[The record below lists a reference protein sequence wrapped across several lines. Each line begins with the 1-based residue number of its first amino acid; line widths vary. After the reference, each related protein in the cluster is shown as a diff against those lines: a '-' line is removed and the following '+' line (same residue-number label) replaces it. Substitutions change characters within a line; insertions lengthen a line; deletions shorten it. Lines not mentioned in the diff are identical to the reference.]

1 MKKIY
6 QSIIKYPVST
16 VLNMLSMVIAFSG
29 IITLVLYVNYEN
41 SFDKH
46 NTNFERI
53 YKLQIGKDDGTLPAV
68 LTPILKENI
77 SDISAISPTWD
88 RRYWMSTE
96 KNADKDQTYNLSC
109 MFATNDFLDIFSFDY
124 VFGTK
129 KDALTNNQTIVL
141 TQSYAQKLF
150 GNINPVGKKVF
161 LENRYFT
168 CTAVIK
174 DLPKTSSFN
183 TDCFLSFETLWQF
196 DNSFAKDWSEW
207 SFHIFL
213 KLNNNNDRA
222 DVLAQINNIDR
233 IKQVYSD
240 VGIKEQEGLYLQP
253 LKELHFSDTGYF
265 KTVNKTVLDILI
277 LLAIILAIM
286 GIVNFV
292 NLLTSQAMQR
302 AKSFAVRRVLGGS
315 RRSSI
320 IQIVTESVVVSLFSL
335 IIALVLHRLLFPYF
349 ENILQING
357 LSFDGRE
364 IWYLY
369 FATFAFVYGVV
380 ASIYPAWF
388 ITSAKV
394 SQALKGLFL
403 FSGKGKLT
411 RNILLVL
418 QFSFTI
424 MLIIGSIAI
433 EKQINYWHNFDTGFK
448 NENVVYLQTNE
459 NIINHKQ
466 AFTKELLAHSNI
478 IEYTYSQHIP
488 GHVGMTWGRVVD
500 EQYISITCW
509 PIDEHFLDF
518 FDIKIVEGRK
528 FSNNIGVDKN
538 KFILNQSAVKVFG
551 WDNPLEKKING
562 FSFEGSIVGVAK
574 DVNFS
579 SLKETVQPMQ
589 FWLTDERQNVLMLKI
604 SNGNITETIQHIKN
618 VWSKF
623 EPDLNVDVEFLDDSM
638 NKLYKK
644 EEGIAYFIEFASLW
658 SILLSLT
665 GLLGLAIFIARQR
678 TKEIGIRRTNGA
690 SISEIILM
698 LNYDFIKWILIAFVI
713 ASPISYYAISKWLEN
728 FAYKTPI
735 LWWIFILAGVLTIVL
750 SVLAVSIQTFRV
762 ARKNP
767 VKALRY
773 E

>member
-16 VLNMLSMVIAFSG
+16 VLNILSMVIAFSG

-46 NTNFERI
+46 HTNYERI

-68 LTPILKENI
+68 LTPLLTENI

-88 RRYWMSTE
+88 RSYWMSTQ
-96 KNADKDQTYNLSC
+96 KNADKDQTYHLSC

-129 KDALTNNQTIVL
+129 NGALTNNQTIVL

-150 GNINPVGKKVF
+150 GNINPVGKKIF
-161 LENRYFT
+161 LEGQEFT

-174 DLPKTSSFN
+174 DLPETSSFN
-183 TDCFLSFETLWQF
+183 TDCFLSFETLLQQK
-196 DNSFAKDWSEW
+196 NSFAKDWSEW
-207 SFHIFL
+207 SFRVFL
-213 KLNNNNDRA
+213 KLNKNNDRA
-222 DVLAQINNIDR
+222 DVLTQINNIKR
-233 IKQVYSD
+233 VKEIYSN
-240 VGIKEQEGLYLQP
+240 VGIEEEEGLYLQP
-253 LKELHFSDTGYF
+253 LKDLHFS
-265 KTVNKTVLDILI
+265 KTSYYKSVNKTVLDVLI

-320 IQIVTESVVVSLFSL
+320 IQIITESLFISLFSL
-335 IIALVLHRLLFPYF
+335 AIALLLHRLLFPYF
-349 ENILQING
+349 EDILQIKG

-364 IWYLY
+364 IGYLY
-369 FATFAFVYGVV
+369 FVIFAVIYSVV

-388 ITSAKV
+388 ITSARV
-394 SQALKGLFL
+394 SEALKGLFL

-411 RNILLVL
+411 RNVLLVL

-424 MLIIGSIAI
+424 MLIIASIAI
-433 EKQINYWHNFDTGFK
+433 EKQINFWHNFDTGFK
-448 NENVVYLQTNE
+448 NENVIYLQTNE

-466 AFTKELLAHSNI
+466 AFTKELLSHPNI

-488 GHVGMTWGRVVD
+488 GQVGMTWGRVVD
-500 EQYISITCW
+500 EQYISVTCW

-518 FDIKIVEGRK
+518 FDIEIVKGRK
-528 FSNNIGVDKN
+528 FSNNIEVDKD
-538 KFILNQSAVKVFG
+538 KFILNQSAAKVFN
-551 WDNPLEKKING
+551 WDNPLEKKIEG
-562 FSFEGSIVGVAK
+562 FGFEGSIVGVAK

-589 FWLTDERQNVLMLKI
+589 FWLTNERQNVLMLKI
-604 SNGNITETIQHIKN
+604 SNGNITETIKHIKK
-618 VWSKF
+618 VWNKF
-623 EPDLNVDVEFLDDSM
+623 EPDLNVDVDFLDDSM

-665 GLLGLAIFIARQR
+665 GLLGLSIFIARQR

-698 LNYDFIKWILIAFVI
+698 LNYGFVKWILIAFTI
-713 ASPISYYAISKWLEN
+713 ATPISYYAINKWLEN
-728 FAYKTPI
+728 FAYKTQI
-735 LWWIFILAGVLTIVL
+735 SCWIFLLAGVITLFI